1 MRKWTSCRQ
10 IQKRLWPYLKIYQF
24 GTQKFINLKKP
35 TKKDAERAN
44 SALSFARKALA
55 QKPNILLL
63 DEINLAAAAGLIDRK
78 HVIDMLLN
86 VPKKTTVFMTGRF
99 APKEFLRRADSVTR
113 IEMTKKPKRMEEKKG
128 IEF

>member
-1 MRKWTSCRQ
+1 MV
-10 IQKRLWPYLKIYQF
+10 
-24 GTQKFINLKKP
+24 
-35 TKKDAERAN
+35 
-44 SALSFARKALA
+44 
-55 QKPNILLL
+55 L